1 MWAVLDAPVRGGRGG
16 GGGGGLAGAVPGAEG
31 PGLAVEGLSFRYWL
45 PRGLQPWTSTSLE
58 KGDLGSRLEGLS
70 GGGSDEKLGH
80 RAI

>member
-1 MWAVLDAPVRGGRGG
+1 MGVGEGRE
-16 GGGGGLAGAVPGAEG
+16 GGGLAGAVPGAEG
-31 PGLAVEGLSFRYWL
+31 LGLAVEGLSSRSWL
-45 PRGLQPWTSTSLE
+45 PGGLQPWTFTSLE